1 MSMVHLAD
9 PLYYKELEEA
19 TDGHD
24 RVLYELIVD
33 EDVTTQDATGWR
45 RLKEPM
51 VTPYPAHISPSSVL
65 LVPGPPRLLSTTDA
79 RSRTTPRSLL
89 HHATH
94 AANTALA

>member
-19 TDGHD
+19 TVGHD

-51 VTPYPAHISPSSVL
+51 VAP
-65 LVPGPPRLLSTTDA
+65 
-79 RSRTTPRSLL
+79 
-89 HHATH
+89 
-94 AANTALA
+94 